1 MQAQQTRV
9 VWVVIAVLAL
19 LMGGIAIAVKPT
31 KEEKGAVPGA
41 RALIVPDDRTRTVLV
56 PPCASGTNVTS
67 NDPAKVRAEP
77 GTVEVTLPA
86 GGAGSRTVAVPHCN
100 SDAGTQTAGGGPNL
114 PSALYVL
121 GIGTNVRP
129 GTGGE
134 KTLGAGGLE
143 SQLVLP
149 TGSSATTIVVTACEE
164 KKSSDENAKGPPPTS
179 VLPSKPPRPGQA
191 LVAPPC

>member
-1 MQAQQTRV
+1 MWAQQTRL
-9 VWVVIAVLAL
+9 VWVVMVVLAL
-19 LMGGIAIAVKPT
+19 ILGGIAIAMKP
-31 KEEKGAVPGA
+31 KKQQKGATPGA

-67 NDPAKVRAEP
+67 NDPAKVRSQP
-77 GTVEVTLPA
+77 GTVEVVLPA

-114 PSALYVL
+114 PSALYVF
-121 GIGTNVRP
+121 GIGTKVEP
-129 GTGGE
+129 GKGGQ
-134 KTLGAGGLE
+134 TALGAGGLE
-143 SQLVLP
+143 SQLELP
-149 TGSSATTIVVTACEE
+149 TGSTATTIVVTACEE

-179 VLPSKPPRPGQA
+179 ILSSQPPKPGQA